1 MKHLFSFKE
10 VYFFSAKE
18 TFNYSV
24 FQEHI
29 YWIKGG
35 KAIHTCIYMEI
46 LTECVPGKKSS
57 PLVLT
62 LWMSVLQQKHNHA
75 EGYKMHKAELITPT
89 RVYQTLE

>member
-1 MKHLFSFKE
+1 
-10 VYFFSAKE
+10 
-18 TFNYSV
+18 
-24 FQEHI
+24 
-29 YWIKGG
+29 
-35 KAIHTCIYMEI
+35 MEI